1 MSFKE
6 ILYPNFI
13 EHTEKTFLRVSFL
26 FSSFWL
32 SRWSNWMKIRLEA
45 FCRYRT
51 FSIFVLHTVISLQ
64 NTNFRCPLLRF
75 FCQLILSG
83 KKWKFLWFKYT
94 VDNEFV
100 MSKHSLESDLWFV
113 KSIKLKLQKFLFSYS
128 VLNHNPLK
136 RCISK

>member
-1 MSFKE
+1 MRLYVLSFKE

-13 EHTEKTFLRVSFL
+13 EHTEKTSFL

-32 SRWSNWMKIRLEA
+32 SRWSNWMKIRLED

-64 NTNFRCPLLRF
+64 NSNFRCSLLRFF

-83 KKWKFLWFKYT
+83 KKWKFLGL
-94 VDNEFV
+94 
-100 MSKHSLESDLWFV
+100 SILWTTNLSWANTHLKAICGFV
-113 KSIKLKLQKFLFSYS
+113 KSIKLKLQKFLFRITTHWRDVFQNS
-128 VLNHNPLK
+128 
-136 RCISK
+136 